1 MANDPKF
8 ARVSNTKNSLKKA
21 VEEVSRD
28 SREGEDQGEEI
39 RLNKYISECGIASRR
54 RADELINEGH
64 VVVNGKKVYEL
75 GTKVRPLVDRIT
87 VSGKPIKPTTHKVYI
102 LFNKPKNVVTTME
115 DPEGRP
121 AISDYFERLPVRV
134 FPVGRLDW
142 DSEGMIL
149 LTNDGEFAQKVN
161 HPSEEILKTYMVK
174 VSGHPSQD
182 ALDRLRRGVSIV
194 GGGKVAAKGIE
205 RIRKGDS
212 DKYDWIKIM
221 ISEGKNRQIR
231 KMFEKIGFD
240 VMKLQRVAIGRLRM
254 PTALKRG
261 EYLFLTYAGIE
272 KIFQTD
278 RDTDQ
283 EGAKKSGGG
292 AKVSA
297 KREAR
302 NDLSRTKGAA
312 KPPRRGGGA
321 PGRAAARA
329 RANRSSL

>member
-28 SREGEDQGEEI
+28 SREALDKDGEQGEEI

-75 GTKVRPLVDRIT
+75 GTKVRPTVDRIT

-121 AISDYFERLPVRV
+121 AIADYFERLPVRV

-161 HPSEEILKTYMVK
+161 HPSEEILKTY
-174 VSGHPSQD
+174 
-182 ALDRLRRGVSIV
+182 
-194 GGGKVAAKGIE
+194 
-205 RIRKGDS
+205 
-212 DKYDWIKIM
+212 
-221 ISEGKNRQIR
+221 
-231 KMFEKIGFD
+231 
-240 VMKLQRVAIGRLRM
+240 
-254 PTALKRG
+254 
-261 EYLFLTYAGIE
+261 
-272 KIFQTD
+272 
-278 RDTDQ
+278 
-283 EGAKKSGGG
+283 
-292 AKVSA
+292 
-297 KREAR
+297 
-302 NDLSRTKGAA
+302 
-312 KPPRRGGGA
+312 
-321 PGRAAARA
+321 
-329 RANRSSL
+329 

>member
-28 SREGEDQGEEI
+28 SREGDDGNEEI

-54 RADELINEGH
+54 RADELINDGS

-75 GTKVRPLVDRIT
+75 GTKVRPSQDRIT
-87 VSGKPIKPTTHKVYI
+87 VMGKPIKPATHKVYI

-121 AISDYFERLPVRV
+121 AIADYFERLPVRV

-174 VSGHPSQD
+174 VNGHPPQES
-182 ALDRLRRGVSIV
+182 LDRLRRGVSIV

-221 ISEGKNRQIR
+221 IAEGKNRQIR

-278 RDTDQ
+278 KDT
-283 EGAKKSGGG
+283 
-292 AKVSA
+292 
-297 KREAR
+297 
-302 NDLSRTKGAA
+302 
-312 KPPRRGGGA
+312 
-321 PGRAAARA
+321 
-329 RANRSSL
+329 